1 MSISLKT
8 SESLDLLVGKA
19 FDLNRS
25 FDRAV
30 SIMQNKWC
38 MPNASDIIHHN
49 LAHLFP
55 LLADIISGFKDSW
68 NLTTVYP
75 ETHEDKRDYA
85 NLLNMMTILWEEVLD
100 YYEMIKMVYKIAEE
114 EGDFNVMAMLIDFM
128 GKLTVVVSQV
138 YTLKDKAEQMPTD
151 WDKFDNWEQASPITF
166 VQYED
171 WNTGKID
178 WENPNLKL
186 KELDLANKLIV
197 LNNIK

>member
-38 MPNASDIIHHN
+38 MPNAANIIHHN

-55 LLADIISGFKDSW
+55 LLADVISGFKDNW

-75 ETHEDKRDYA
+75 ETHKDDRDYS
-85 NLLNMMTILWEEVLD
+85 NLLAMMTILRDEVLD
-100 YYEMIKMVYKIAEE
+100 FYEMIKMVYKIAEE
-114 EGDFNVMAMLIDFM
+114 ENDFSVMAMLIDFM
-128 GKLTVVVSQV
+128 NKLTIVVSQM
-138 YTLKDKAEQMPTD
+138 YTLKDKAEQMSTD
-151 WDKFDNWEQASPITF
+151 WDTFDNHISQWGI
-166 VQYED
+166 
-171 WNTGKID
+171 NG
-178 WENPNLKL
+178 
-186 KELDLANKLIV
+186 
-197 LNNIK
+197 LNIGE

>member
-38 MPNASDIIHHN
+38 MPNAANIIHHN

-55 LLADIISGFKDSW
+55 LLADVISGFKDNW

-75 ETHEDKRDYA
+75 ETHKDDRDYS
-85 NLLNMMTILWEEVLD
+85 NLLAMMTILRDEVLD
-100 YYEMIKMVYKIAEE
+100 FYEMIKMVYKIAEE
-114 EGDFNVMAMLIDFM
+114 ENDFSVMAMLIDFM
-128 GKLTVVVSQV
+128 NKLTIVVSQM
-138 YTLKDKAEQMPTD
+138 YTLKDKAEQM
-151 WDKFDNWEQASPITF
+151 
-166 VQYED
+166 
-171 WNTGKID
+171 
-178 WENPNLKL
+178 
-186 KELDLANKLIV
+186 
-197 LNNIK
+197 

>member
-38 MPNASDIIHHN
+38 MPNAANIIHHN

-55 LLADIISGFKDSW
+55 LLADVISGFKDNW

-75 ETHEDKRDYA
+75 ETHKDDRDYS
-85 NLLNMMTILWEEVLD
+85 NLLDMMTILRNEVLD
-100 YYEMIKMVYKIAEE
+100 FYEMIKMVYKIAEE
-114 EGDFNVMAMLIDFM
+114 ENDFNTMAMLIDFM
-128 GKLTVVVSQV
+128 NKLTIVVSQM

-151 WDKFDNWEQASPITF
+151 WDTFDNHISQW
-166 VQYED
+166 
-171 WNTGKID
+171 GID
-178 WENPNLKL
+178 G
-186 KELDLANKLIV
+186 
-197 LNNIK
+197 LNIGE

>member
-38 MPNASDIIHHN
+38 MPNAANIIHHN

-55 LLADIISGFKDSW
+55 LLADVISGFKDNW

-75 ETHEDKRDYA
+75 ETHKDDRDYS
-85 NLLNMMTILWEEVLD
+85 NLLAMMAILSDEVLD
-100 YYEMIKMVYKIAEE
+100 FYEMIKMVYKIAEE
-114 EGDFNVMAMLIDFM
+114 ENDFNAMAMLIDFM
-128 GKLTVVVSQV
+128 NKLTIIVSQM

-151 WDKFDNWEQASPITF
+151 WDTFDNHISQWGI
-166 VQYED
+166 
-171 WNTGKID
+171 NG
-178 WENPNLKL
+178 
-186 KELDLANKLIV
+186 
-197 LNNIK
+197 LNIGE

>member
-38 MPNASDIIHHN
+38 MPNAANIIHHN

-55 LLADIISGFKDSW
+55 LLADVISGFKDNW

-75 ETHEDKRDYA
+75 ETHKDDRDYS
-85 NLLNMMTILWEEVLD
+85 NLLAMMTILRDEVLD
-100 YYEMIKMVYKIAEE
+100 FYEMIKMVYKIAEE
-114 EGDFNVMAMLIDFM
+114 ENDFNVMAMLIDFM
-128 GKLTVVVSQV
+128 NKITIIVSQM

-151 WDKFDNWEQASPITF
+151 WDTFDNHISQWGI
-166 VQYED
+166 
-171 WNTGKID
+171 NGL
-178 WENPNLKL
+178 NLG
-186 KELDLANKLIV
+186 E
-197 LNNIK
+197 

>member
-38 MPNASDIIHHN
+38 MPNAANIIHHN

-55 LLADIISGFKDSW
+55 LLADVISGFKDNW

-75 ETHEDKRDYA
+75 ETHKDDRDYS
-85 NLLNMMTILWEEVLD
+85 NLLAMMTILRDEVLD
-100 YYEMIKMVYKIAEE
+100 FYEMIKMVYKIAEE
-114 EGDFNVMAMLIDFM
+114 ENDFNTMAMLIDFM
-128 GKLTVVVSQV
+128 NKLTIVVSQM

-151 WDKFDNWEQASPITF
+151 WDTFDNHISQWGI
-166 VQYED
+166 
-171 WNTGKID
+171 NG
-178 WENPNLKL
+178 
-186 KELDLANKLIV
+186 
-197 LNNIK
+197 LNIGE

>member
-38 MPNASDIIHHN
+38 MPNAANIIHHN

-55 LLADIISGFKDSW
+55 LLADVISGFKDNW

-75 ETHEDKRDYA
+75 ETHKDDRDYS
-85 NLLNMMTILWEEVLD
+85 NLLDMMTILKNEVLD
-100 YYEMIKMVYKIAEE
+100 FYEMIKMVYRIAEE
-114 EGDFNVMAMLIDFM
+114 ENDFNTMAMLIDFM
-128 GKLTVVVSQV
+128 NKLTIVVSQM

-151 WDKFDNWEQASPITF
+151 WDTFDNHISQWGI
-166 VQYED
+166 
-171 WNTGKID
+171 NG
-178 WENPNLKL
+178 
-186 KELDLANKLIV
+186 
-197 LNNIK
+197 LNIGE

>member
-38 MPNASDIIHHN
+38 MPNAANIIHHN

-55 LLADIISGFKDSW
+55 LLADVISGFKDNW

-75 ETHEDKRDYA
+75 ETHKDDRDYS
-85 NLLNMMTILWEEVLD
+85 NLLAMMTILRDEVLD
-100 YYEMIKMVYKIAEE
+100 FYEMIKMVYKIAEE
-114 EGDFNVMAMLIDFM
+114 ENDFNVMAMLIDFM
-128 GKLTVVVSQV
+128 NKLTIVVSQM

-151 WDKFDNWEQASPITF
+151 WDTFDNHISQWGI
-166 VQYED
+166 
-171 WNTGKID
+171 NG
-178 WENPNLKL
+178 
-186 KELDLANKLIV
+186 
-197 LNNIK
+197 LNIGE

>member
-38 MPNASDIIHHN
+38 MPNAANIIHHN

-55 LLADIISGFKDSW
+55 LLADVISGFKDNW
-68 NLTTVYP
+68 NLITVYP
-75 ETHEDKRDYA
+75 ETHKDDRDYS
-85 NLLNMMTILWEEVLD
+85 NLLAMMTILRDEVLD
-100 YYEMIKMVYKIAEE
+100 FYEMIKMVYKIAEE
-114 EGDFNVMAMLIDFM
+114 ENDFSVMAMLIDFM
-128 GKLTVVVSQV
+128 NKLTIVVSQM

-151 WDKFDNWEQASPITF
+151 WDTFDNHISQWGI
-166 VQYED
+166 
-171 WNTGKID
+171 NG
-178 WENPNLKL
+178 
-186 KELDLANKLIV
+186 
-197 LNNIK
+197 LNIGE

>member
-38 MPNASDIIHHN
+38 MPNAANIIHHN

-55 LLADIISGFKDSW
+55 LLADVISGFKDNW

-75 ETHEDKRDYA
+75 ETHKDDRDYS
-85 NLLNMMTILWEEVLD
+85 NLLTMMTILKDEVLD
-100 YYEMIKMVYKIAEE
+100 FYEMIKMVYKIAEE
-114 EGDFNVMAMLIDFM
+114 ENDFNTMAMLIDFM
-128 GKLTVVVSQV
+128 NKLTIVVSQM

-151 WDKFDNWEQASPITF
+151 WDTFDNHISQW
-166 VQYED
+166 
-171 WNTGKID
+171 GID
-178 WENPNLKL
+178 G
-186 KELDLANKLIV
+186 
-197 LNNIK
+197 LNIGE

>member
-38 MPNASDIIHHN
+38 MPNAANIIHHN

-55 LLADIISGFKDSW
+55 LLADVISGFKDNW

-75 ETHEDKRDYA
+75 ETHKDDRDYA
-85 NLLNMMTILWEEVLD
+85 NLLDMMTILENEVLD
-100 YYEMIKMVYKIAEE
+100 FYEMVKMVYKIAEE
-114 EGDFNVMAMLIDFM
+114 ESDFNAMAMLIDFM
-128 GKLTVVVSQV
+128 NKLTIIVSQM
-138 YTLKDKAEQMPTD
+138 YTLRDKAEQMPTG
-151 WDKFDNWEQASPITF
+151 WDIFDNHISSWGI
-166 VQYED
+166 
-171 WNTGKID
+171 NG
-178 WENPNLKL
+178 
-186 KELDLANKLIV
+186 LDLGE
-197 LNNIK
+197 

>member
-38 MPNASDIIHHN
+38 MPNAANIIHHN

-55 LLADIISGFKDSW
+55 LLADVISGFKDNW

-75 ETHEDKRDYA
+75 ETHKDDRDYS
-85 NLLNMMTILWEEVLD
+85 NLLAMMTILRDEVLD
-100 YYEMIKMVYKIAEE
+100 FYEMIKMVYKIAEE
-114 EGDFNVMAMLIDFM
+114 ENDFSVMAMLIDFM
-128 GKLTVVVSQV
+128 NKLTIVVSQM

-151 WDKFDNWEQASPITF
+151 WDTFDNHISQWGI
-166 VQYED
+166 
-171 WNTGKID
+171 NR
-178 WENPNLKL
+178 
-186 KELDLANKLIV
+186 
-197 LNNIK
+197 LNIGE

>member
-38 MPNASDIIHHN
+38 MPNAANIIHHN

-55 LLADIISGFKDSW
+55 LLADVISGFKDNW

-75 ETHEDKRDYA
+75 ETHKDDRDYS
-85 NLLNMMTILWEEVLD
+85 NLLAMMTILRDEVLD
-100 YYEMIKMVYKIAEE
+100 FYEMIKMVYKIAEE
-114 EGDFNVMAMLIDFM
+114 ENDFSVMAMLIDFM
-128 GKLTVVVSQV
+128 NKLTIIVSQM

-151 WDKFDNWEQASPITF
+151 WDTFDNHISQWGI
-166 VQYED
+166 
-171 WNTGKID
+171 NG
-178 WENPNLKL
+178 
-186 KELDLANKLIV
+186 
-197 LNNIK
+197 LNIGE

>member
-38 MPNASDIIHHN
+38 MPNAANIIHHN

-55 LLADIISGFKDSW
+55 SLADVISGFKDNW

-75 ETHEDKRDYA
+75 ETHKDDRDYS
-85 NLLNMMTILWEEVLD
+85 NLLAMMTILRDEVLD
-100 YYEMIKMVYKIAEE
+100 FYEMIKMVYKIAEE
-114 EGDFNVMAMLIDFM
+114 ENDFSVMAMLIDFM
-128 GKLTVVVSQV
+128 NKLTIVVSQM

-151 WDKFDNWEQASPITF
+151 WDTFDNHISQWGI
-166 VQYED
+166 
-171 WNTGKID
+171 NG
-178 WENPNLKL
+178 
-186 KELDLANKLIV
+186 
-197 LNNIK
+197 LNIGE

>member
-38 MPNASDIIHHN
+38 MPNAANIIHHN

-55 LLADIISGFKDSW
+55 LLADVISGFKDNW
-68 NLTTVYP
+68 NLTTIYP
-75 ETHEDKRDYA
+75 ETHKDDRDYS
-85 NLLNMMTILWEEVLD
+85 NLLDMMTILRNEVLD
-100 YYEMIKMVYKIAEE
+100 FYEMMKMVYKIAEE
-114 EGDFNVMAMLIDFM
+114 ENDFNTMAMLIDFM
-128 GKLTVVVSQV
+128 NKLTIVVSQM

-151 WDKFDNWEQASPITF
+151 WDTFDNHISQWGI
-166 VQYED
+166 
-171 WNTGKID
+171 NG
-178 WENPNLKL
+178 
-186 KELDLANKLIV
+186 
-197 LNNIK
+197 LNIGE

>member
-38 MPNASDIIHHN
+38 MPNAANIIHHN

-55 LLADIISGFKDSW
+55 LLADVISGFKDNW

-75 ETHEDKRDYA
+75 ETHKDDRDYS
-85 NLLNMMTILWEEVLD
+85 NLLAMMTILRDEVLD
-100 YYEMIKMVYKIAEE
+100 FYEMIKMVYKIAEE
-114 EGDFNVMAMLIDFM
+114 ENDFNTMAMLIDFM
-128 GKLTVVVSQV
+128 NKLTIIVSQM

-151 WDKFDNWEQASPITF
+151 WDTFDNHISQWGI
-166 VQYED
+166 
-171 WNTGKID
+171 NG
-178 WENPNLKL
+178 
-186 KELDLANKLIV
+186 
-197 LNNIK
+197 LNIGE

>member
-38 MPNASDIIHHN
+38 MPNAANIIHHN

-55 LLADIISGFKDSW
+55 LLADVISGFKDNW

-75 ETHEDKRDYA
+75 ETHKDDRDYS
-85 NLLNMMTILWEEVLD
+85 NLLAMMTILRDEVLD
-100 YYEMIKMVYKIAEE
+100 FYEMIKMVYKIAEE
-114 EGDFNVMAMLIDFM
+114 ENDFSVMAMLIDFM
-128 GKLTVVVSQV
+128 NKLTIVVSQM

-151 WDKFDNWEQASPITF
+151 WDTFDNHISQWGI
-166 VQYED
+166 
-171 WNTGKID
+171 NG
-178 WENPNLKL
+178 
-186 KELDLANKLIV
+186 
-197 LNNIK
+197 LNIGE

>member
-38 MPNASDIIHHN
+38 MPNAANIIHHN

-55 LLADIISGFKDSW
+55 LLADVISSFKDNW

-75 ETHEDKRDYA
+75 ETHKDDRDYS
-85 NLLNMMTILWEEVLD
+85 NLLAMMTILRDEVLD
-100 YYEMIKMVYKIAEE
+100 FYEMIKMVYKIAEE
-114 EGDFNVMAMLIDFM
+114 ENDFNTMAMLIDFM
-128 GKLTVVVSQV
+128 NKLTIVVSQM

-151 WDKFDNWEQASPITF
+151 WDTFDNHISQWGI
-166 VQYED
+166 
-171 WNTGKID
+171 NG
-178 WENPNLKL
+178 
-186 KELDLANKLIV
+186 
-197 LNNIK
+197 LNIGE

>member
-1 MSISLKT
+1 MKISEKT

-68 NLTTVYP
+68 NLSTVYP
-75 ETHEDKRDYA
+75 ETHEDKRDYQ
-85 NLLNMMTILWEEVLD
+85 NLSDMMTSLYGEVMD
-100 YYEMIKMVYKIAEE
+100 FYIMIKMVYKLAEN
-114 EGDFNVMAMLIDFM
+114 EGDFNVIAMLVDFM
-128 GKLTVVVSQV
+128 NKLTIVISQV
-138 YTLKDKAEQMPTD
+138 TTLKDKSEQMPTD
-151 WDKFDNWEQASPITF
+151 FDRFDAHISEW
-166 VQYED
+166 
-171 WNTGKID
+171 GID
-178 WENPNLKL
+178 GLKL
-186 KELDLANKLIV
+186 GD
-197 LNNIK
+197 

>member
-1 MSISLKT
+1 MGISLKT

-68 NLTTVYP
+68 NMTTVYP
-75 ETHEDKRDYA
+75 ETHKDNRDYS
-85 NLLNMMTILWEEVLD
+85 NLLAMMTTLRDEVLD
-100 YYEMIKMVYKIAEE
+100 FYEMIKMVYKIAEE
-114 EGDFNVMAMLIDFM
+114 ENDFNVMAMLIDFM
-128 GKLTVVVSQV
+128 NKMTIIVSQM

-151 WDKFDNWEQASPITF
+151 WDTFDNHISQWGI
-166 VQYED
+166 
-171 WNTGKID
+171 NGL
-178 WENPNLKL
+178 NLG
-186 KELDLANKLIV
+186 E
-197 LNNIK
+197 

>member
-38 MPNASDIIHHN
+38 MPNAANIIHHN

-55 LLADIISGFKDSW
+55 LLADGISGFKDNW

-75 ETHEDKRDYA
+75 ETHKDDRDYS
-85 NLLNMMTILWEEVLD
+85 NLLAMMTILRDEVLD
-100 YYEMIKMVYKIAEE
+100 FYEMIKMVYKIAEE
-114 EGDFNVMAMLIDFM
+114 ENDFSVMAMLIDFM
-128 GKLTVVVSQV
+128 NKLTIVVSQM

-151 WDKFDNWEQASPITF
+151 WDTFDNHISQWGI
-166 VQYED
+166 
-171 WNTGKID
+171 NG
-178 WENPNLKL
+178 
-186 KELDLANKLIV
+186 
-197 LNNIK
+197 LNIGE

>member
-38 MPNASDIIHHN
+38 MPNAANIIHHN

-55 LLADIISGFKDSW
+55 LLADVISVFKDNW

-75 ETHEDKRDYA
+75 ETHKDDRDYS
-85 NLLNMMTILWEEVLD
+85 NLLAMMTILRDEVLD
-100 YYEMIKMVYKIAEE
+100 FYEMIKMVYKIAEE
-114 EGDFNVMAMLIDFM
+114 ENDFSVMAMLIDFM
-128 GKLTVVVSQV
+128 NKLTIVVSQM

-151 WDKFDNWEQASPITF
+151 WDTFDNHISQWGI
-166 VQYED
+166 
-171 WNTGKID
+171 NG
-178 WENPNLKL
+178 
-186 KELDLANKLIV
+186 
-197 LNNIK
+197 LNIGE